1 MAAAVERLVVTTCA
15 VPTDAPEAD
24 GTYAWDST
32 TIVVVEALAGGH
44 RGVGYTY
51 SDASAADI
59 VQRMLAPLVEGQD
72 PFAVREHW
80 LAMQH
85 AVRNVGREGIAATA
99 ISAVDAALWD
109 LCARLA
115 GLPLCDLLGRARDRV
130 PVYGSG
136 GFTSYGDE
144 QLRAQL
150 HGFAELGVGAV
161 KIKIGSDPADDPR
174 RIALARETIGDGI
187 ALFIDANGAFGV
199 PQAQA
204 MARHAEAARVT
215 WFEEPVSSDDLAGL
229 RRVRERVPTGMSV
242 AAGEYGWE
250 PGYFRRMLEARAV
263 DVLQAD
269 ATRCLGITGLLAV
282 GALAEGF
289 GVPFS
294 GHCAP
299 ALHLHP
305 ACALSRL
312 VHVEWFHD
320 HARIERLLFDG
331 APEVR
336 DGAMTPDRGRAGNG
350 LALRPDAVE
359 TYQEG

>member
-1 MAAAVERLVVTTCA
+1 VATVERLVVTTCA

-24 GTYAWDST
+24 GTFEWSST
-32 TIVVVEALAGGH
+32 TIVVVEAIADGH
-44 RGVGYTY
+44 RGLGYTY
-51 SDASAADI
+51 ADAAAAD
-59 VQRMLAPLVEGQD
+59 VVGRVLAPLVEGGD
-72 PFAVREHW
+72 PFAVRRHW
-80 LAMQH
+80 AEMQH
-85 AVRNVGREGIAATA
+85 AVRNAGREGIAATA

-115 GLPLCDLLGRARDRV
+115 GLPLCDLLGRAHDHV

-144 QLRAQL
+144 RMREQLE
-150 HGFAELGVGAV
+150 GFVALGVGAV
-161 KIKIGSDPADDPR
+161 KIKIGSDPDDDPR
-174 RIALARETIGDGI
+174 RIALARETIGDAV
-187 ALFIDANGAFGV
+187 ALFVDANGAFGV
-199 PQAQA
+199 PEAQA

-229 RRVRERVPTGMSV
+229 RRMRERVPAGMSV

-250 PGYFRRMLEARAV
+250 PGYYRRMLEARAV
-263 DVLQAD
+263 DVVQAD

-289 GVPFS
+289 GIPIS

-305 ACALSRL
+305 ACALGRL
-312 VHVEWFHD
+312 VHLEWFHD

-336 DGAMTPDRGRAGNG
+336 DGAITPDRGRAGNG
-350 LALRPDAVE
+350 LALRADAVT
-359 TYQEG
+359 TYQEA